1 MNYTVEIHQSGR
13 GGRISYIED
22 GQSLFFDWEFA
33 TDGAY
38 IFVPK
43 PEQWDGYWQSNDLS
57 WAEGRRQEILERLS
71 AEVCQQKAQDARV
84 TIEDSEIHLQ
94 F

>member
-1 MNYTVEIHQSGR
+1 MNYQVEIDQSGR

-22 GQSLFFDWEFA
+22 GQALFFDWEFA

-38 IFVPK
+38 VFVPK
-43 PEQWDGYWQSNDLS
+43 PEHWDAYWESNNLS
-57 WAEGRRQEILERLS
+57 WAQGRRQEILERLS
-71 AEVCQQKAQDARV
+71 EEVRRQQAQGARV
-84 TIEDSEIHLQ
+84 TIEDSEIHFQ